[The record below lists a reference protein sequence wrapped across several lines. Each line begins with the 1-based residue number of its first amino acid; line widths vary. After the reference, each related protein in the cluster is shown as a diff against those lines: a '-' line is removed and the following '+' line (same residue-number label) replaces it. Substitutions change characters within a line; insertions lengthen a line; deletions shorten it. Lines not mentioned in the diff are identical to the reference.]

1 MNLKRLQAMLMAFAA
16 TATIFATPARATLMG
31 RDINGLAVANDSA
44 VFLYDTDLNITWLR
58 DADASATAGNTN
70 DPYSQ
75 GYGGFMT
82 WDAANSWANTLL
94 VGTFSGWR
102 LPTTLIPDSSCSNPD
117 SSGINCTG
125 SEMGHLW
132 YTELGNISGV
142 PTGNVGDFQNLQP
155 FYYWSGTEFAFS
167 PDNAWY
173 FEAGDGGQGAFGKF
187 TELLAMAV
195 RPGDVAAAQV
205 PEPGTL
211 VLVAAALAGLG
222 AVRRRAKAG
231 ASGNP
236 LSNEKSLWPSRVLR
250 E

>member
-1 MNLKRLQAMLMAFAA
+1 MKLKRLEAMLMAFAA
-16 TATIFATPARATLMG
+16 SATMLATPAQATLIG
-31 RDINGLAVANDSA
+31 RDINGQAVANDSA

-58 DADASATAGNTN
+58 DANASATAGNTN
-70 DPYSQ
+70 DPWGL

-82 WDAANSWANTLL
+82 WDAANSWTNSLM
-94 VGTFSGWR
+94 VGIFSDWR
-102 LPTTLIPDSSCSNPD
+102 LPTTLIPDSSCSNAD

-142 PTGNVGDFQNLQP
+142 PTGNTGDFQNLQP

-173 FEAGDGGQGAFGKF
+173 FEAGDGGQGAFGKTT
-187 TELLAMAV
+187 TEFLAMAV
-195 RPGDVAAAQV
+195 RPGDVAAVQV

-222 AVRRRAKAG
+222 AVRRRATVG
-231 ASGNP
+231 ASGDP
-236 LSNEKSLWPSRVLR
+236 LSNQREPVSLAGIA
-250 E
+250 